1 MIRRVLHPNALVRP
15 VGRLRLLSGALF
27 LFIKILYNDCMAQ
40 LASVNLNITSWEII
54 VFAFLFAGGFLLGL
68 MLGKDKLFLMLLGGY
83 VSSAIL
89 SIVPLK
95 KLLPSVFNIEENF
108 VVTIVLFLLLIGIV
122 YFIFSK
128 SILKAK
134 RKISRAIF
142 QTFFYGIFLVGIIVS
157 MIFSFLPADLI
168 SQFSSLPLQI
178 FNTTL
183 ARVLW
188 FVIPLIFV
196 GIFRSKK

>member
-1 MIRRVLHPNALVRP
+1 MT
-15 VGRLRLLSGALF
+15 
-27 LFIKILYNDCMAQ
+27 Q
-40 LASVNLNITSWEII
+40 LASVSLNIASWEII

-68 MLGKDKLFLMLLGGY
+68 MLGKDKLFLMLLGSY

-95 KLLPSVFNIEENF
+95 KLLPSIFNIEENF
-108 VVTIVLFLLLIGIV
+108 VIMIVLFLLLIGIV

-134 RKISRAIF
+134 RKTSRAFF
-142 QTFFYGIFLVGIIVS
+142 QTFFYGIFFVGIVVS
-157 MIFSFLPADLI
+157 MVFSFLPADLI
-168 SQFSSLPLQI
+168 SQFSSLPLEI
-178 FNTTL
+178 FNTSL

-196 GIFRSKK
+196 GIFRNKK